1 MEPQVDICFKR
12 EKDKKRRCC
21 IDLVIFVVSILLAFV
36 IGLKIGALTGLVA
49 FLGTGAIVLFL
60 VTLLILLII
69 RIIMLICCEKK
80 KGCC

>member
-21 IDLVIFVVSILLAFV
+21 IDLVIFVVAILLAFG
-36 IGLKIGALTGLVA
+36 IGLVIGALTGLVA

-60 VTLLILLII
+60 VTLFILVII
-69 RIIMLICCEKK
+69 RIIMLICCGKK
-80 KGCC
+80 KDCC

>member
-21 IDLVIFVVSILLAFV
+21 IDLVIFVVSILLAFG
-36 IGLKIGALTGLVA
+36 IGLIIGALTGVVA
-49 FLGTGAIVLFL
+49 FLGIGAIVLFL

-69 RIIMLICCEKK
+69 RIIMLICCGKK
-80 KGCC
+80 KDCC